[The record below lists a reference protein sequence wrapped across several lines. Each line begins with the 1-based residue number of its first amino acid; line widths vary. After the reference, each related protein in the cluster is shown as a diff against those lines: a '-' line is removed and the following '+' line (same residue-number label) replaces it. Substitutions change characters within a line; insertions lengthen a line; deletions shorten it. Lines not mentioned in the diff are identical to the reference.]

1 MKSGTVLHTLGWL
14 LLFLSVALL
23 LPIPF
28 SFYYQDGQIPSFLW
42 SALIAAF
49 SGLLL
54 RGLFVPEG
62 DLGFRDGF
70 AIVTLGWLGA
80 AFFGALPFYFSG
92 KFSGFLDCFFESI
105 SGFTTTGS
113 SILNQVEIL
122 APSTHFWRALTQWLG
137 GMGIIVLS
145 LAILP
150 VLGIGGMQLFQAEVP
165 GPTKDRLSP
174 RIRDTARI
182 LWGVYLLLTFF
193 ETGLLMTGG
202 LSFFEALCHSFTTM
216 ATGGFSLYTRSIGK
230 FESPWVEGVVTFF
243 MVAAGANF
251 TLHFYALRGR
261 ISSYWKSEEFRF
273 YISIILLATFL
284 LTFFN
289 LAEKVF
295 ERFGES
301 LRYSIF
307 QVCSLLTTTGYAT
320 ADFDRW
326 PPLAKLLLVFLMF
339 FGGCAGSTGG
349 GIKHVR
355 FLLLWRHLR
364 VQVFQLLHPKAVK
377 AVKLDG
383 RKVAPEVMQAVLGFF
398 FLYLGVFILAS
409 LLVCAQGLDMV
420 TGVTAVAATLNNIG
434 PGLGGVGPMA
444 HFGDLPDFSKLVLTI
459 CMLTGRLELFTLV
472 VLLFPAFWKETRKP
486 VWFWQRRKKNR

>member
-1 MKSGTVLHTLGWL
+1 
-14 LLFLSVALL
+14 
-23 LPIPF
+23 
-28 SFYYQDGQIPSFLW
+28 
-42 SALIAAF
+42 
-49 SGLLL
+49 
-54 RGLFVPEG
+54 
-62 DLGFRDGF
+62 
-70 AIVTLGWLGA
+70 
-80 AFFGALPFYFSG
+80 
-92 KFSGFLDCFFESI
+92 
-105 SGFTTTGS
+105 
-113 SILNQVEIL
+113 
-122 APSTHFWRALTQWLG
+122 
-137 GMGIIVLS
+137 
-145 LAILP
+145 
-150 VLGIGGMQLFQAEVP
+150 
-165 GPTKDRLSP
+165 
-174 RIRDTARI
+174 
-182 LWGVYLLLTFF
+182 
-193 ETGLLMTGG
+193 MTGG

-444 HFGDLPDFSKLVLTI
+444 HFGDLPDFSKFVLTI